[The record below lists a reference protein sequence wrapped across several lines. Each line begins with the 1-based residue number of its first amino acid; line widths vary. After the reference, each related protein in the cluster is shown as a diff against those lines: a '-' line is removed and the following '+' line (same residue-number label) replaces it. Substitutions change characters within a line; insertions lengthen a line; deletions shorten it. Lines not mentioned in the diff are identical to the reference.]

1 MSTSTA
7 FGIDLGTTNS
17 ASAIY
22 RNGRIDMV
30 VDKNGKPIVP
40 SYVCFPAS
48 GDPPFIA
55 GFIAKT
61 RMTTRPKEV
70 VHDCKRLIGAKFSDP
85 IVKRMQ
91 DSVAFSIVD
100 DGNNKPMI
108 SIKQNN
114 KEERRYP
121 EQISAY
127 ILSHLKSMTQSF
139 AGFPITDVVITV
151 PARYTQLQRQIV
163 RDAANISGLNAIA
176 IITEPV
182 AAAYAYADLAQ
193 DAAEK
198 TILIYDLG
206 GGTFDVTVMHIKGL
220 QFTEVALGG
229 DEFLGGSD
237 FDAIIMKDVIDAYN
251 EEMSGNDDFEE
262 ITTRDKGKL
271 RKKCEDAK
279 IDLTSVLSTDITIND
294 DIDWTY
300 TLSRNH
306 MNQLIYNQ
314 IKRSIEICDETI
326 AKAGLKPED
335 IDEIVLVGGSTRLL
349 MVEKELK
356 EHFNLTVK
364 HTVNPDEC
372 VAYGAAKYANYLTQH
387 PEILKE
393 EDGKLNEAV
402 TPESPAPQLSETP
415 TPQSSETTTPQPSE
429 TPTPQSSETTTPQPS
444 ETPTPQPPM
453 VDVGSM
459 TVVPQC
465 PSCIGLQGGDG
476 KMIVLIKAG
485 EKLPFEVT
493 LPITNTK
500 PMMKHIPFRVYQGD
514 KEMCD
519 ENSKIKQIRF
529 KVEQPKAAFQNR
541 FQINFKMSVN
551 GNLSLSIKDMDS
563 GKEVKAKDMQ
573 ATWSAEEMKVL
584 KGVMNEELKKTEE
597 YLKLLD
603 KNNTLQGEAFNLL
616 EQIDDD
622 EKKEELD
629 RVIAKYSQKKVS
641 VEMLQEFEAVVNS
654 YRQYV

>member
-415 TPQSSETTTPQPSE
+415 TPQ
-429 TPTPQSSETTTPQPS
+429 
-444 ETPTPQPPM
+444 PPM

-584 KGVMNEELKKTEE
+584 KGVMNEESKKTEE
-597 YLKLLD
+597 YLKLQD
-603 KNNTLQGEAFNLL
+603 KNNRIQEEGYHLV

>member
-61 RMTTRPKEV
+61 RMATRPKEV

-91 DSVAFSIVD
+91 DSVAFDIVD

-127 ILSHLKSMTQSF
+127 ILSHLKSMTQVF

-163 RDAANISGLNAIA
+163 RDAATISGLNAIA

-193 DAAEK
+193 DATEK

-251 EEMSGNDDFEE
+251 EEMSGNDDFEK
-262 ITTRDKGKL
+262 ITPRDMGKL
-271 RKKCEDAK
+271 RKKCEEAK
-279 IDLTSVLSTDITIND
+279 IDLTSVLSVDITIND

-335 IDEIVLVGGSTRLL
+335 INEIVLVGGSTRLL

-356 EHFNLTVK
+356 EHFSLTVK
-364 HTVNPDEC
+364 RTVNADEC

-393 EDGKLNEAV
+393 ENGKLNETV
-402 TPESPAPQLSETP
+402 TPENPAPQPSPETS
-415 TPQSSETTTPQPSE
+415 TPQSSLETTTPQSAPE
-429 TPTPQSSETTTPQPS
+429 TSTPL
-444 ETPTPQPPM
+444 PPM
-453 VDVGSM
+453 VDLGAM

-465 PSCIGLQGGDG
+465 PSCIGLQGRDG

-519 ENSKIKQIRF
+519 ENPKIKEIRF
-529 KVEQPKAAFQNR
+529 KVAQPKEAFQNC

-573 ATWSAEEMKVL
+573 ATWSPEQMKVL
-584 KGVMNEELKKTEE
+584 KGVMNEESKKTEE
-597 YLKLLD
+597 YLKLQD
-603 KNNTLQGEAFNLL
+603 KNNKLQEEAYHLA

-622 EKKEELD
+622 EKKEELN
-629 RVIAKYSQKKVS
+629 RVITKYSQKKVS
-641 VEMLQEFEAVVNS
+641 LEMLQEFEAIVNS

>member
-402 TPESPAPQLSETP
+402 TPVSPAPQP
-415 TPQSSETTTPQPSE
+415 SSETTTPQPS
-429 TPTPQSSETTTPQPS
+429 SETT
-444 ETPTPQPPM
+444 TPQPPM

-519 ENSKIKQIRF
+519 ENAKIKQIRF

-584 KGVMNEELKKTEE
+584 KGVMNEESKKTEE
-597 YLKLLD
+597 YLKLQD
-603 KNNTLQGEAFNLL
+603 KNNRIQEEGYHLV

>member
-402 TPESPAPQLSETP
+402 TPVSPAPQP
-415 TPQSSETTTPQPSE
+415 SSETTTPQPS
-429 TPTPQSSETTTPQPS
+429 SDTT
-444 ETPTPQPPM
+444 TPQPPM

-519 ENSKIKQIRF
+519 ENAKIKQIRF

-584 KGVMNEELKKTEE
+584 KGVMNEESKKTEE
-597 YLKLLD
+597 YLKLQD
-603 KNNTLQGEAFNLL
+603 KNNRIQEEGYHLV

>member
-402 TPESPAPQLSETP
+402 TPVSPAPQP
-415 TPQSSETTTPQPSE
+415 SSDTT
-429 TPTPQSSETTTPQPS
+429 
-444 ETPTPQPPM
+444 TPQPPM

-519 ENSKIKQIRF
+519 ENAKIKQIRF

-584 KGVMNEELKKTEE
+584 KGVMNEESKKTEE
-597 YLKLLD
+597 YLKLQD
-603 KNNTLQGEAFNLL
+603 KNNRIQEEGYHLV

>member
-1 MSTSTA
+1 
-7 FGIDLGTTNS
+7 
-17 ASAIY
+17 
-22 RNGRIDMV
+22 
-30 VDKNGKPIVP
+30 
-40 SYVCFPAS
+40 
-48 GDPPFIA
+48 
-55 GFIAKT
+55 
-61 RMTTRPKEV
+61 
-70 VHDCKRLIGAKFSDP
+70 
-85 IVKRMQ
+85 
-91 DSVAFSIVD
+91 
-100 DGNNKPMI
+100 
-108 SIKQNN
+108 
-114 KEERRYP
+114 
-121 EQISAY
+121 
-127 ILSHLKSMTQSF
+127 
-139 AGFPITDVVITV
+139 
-151 PARYTQLQRQIV
+151 
-163 RDAANISGLNAIA
+163 
-176 IITEPV
+176 
-182 AAAYAYADLAQ
+182 
-193 DAAEK
+193 
-198 TILIYDLG
+198 
-206 GGTFDVTVMHIKGL
+206 
-220 QFTEVALGG
+220 
-229 DEFLGGSD
+229 
-237 FDAIIMKDVIDAYN
+237 
-251 EEMSGNDDFEE
+251 
-262 ITTRDKGKL
+262 
-271 RKKCEDAK
+271 
-279 IDLTSVLSTDITIND
+279 
-294 DIDWTY
+294 
-300 TLSRNH
+300 
-306 MNQLIYNQ
+306 
-314 IKRSIEICDETI
+314 
-326 AKAGLKPED
+326 
-335 IDEIVLVGGSTRLL
+335 
-349 MVEKELK
+349 
-356 EHFNLTVK
+356 
-364 HTVNPDEC
+364 
-372 VAYGAAKYANYLTQH
+372 
-387 PEILKE
+387 
-393 EDGKLNEAV
+393 
-402 TPESPAPQLSETP
+402 
-415 TPQSSETTTPQPSE
+415 
-429 TPTPQSSETTTPQPS
+429 
-444 ETPTPQPPM
+444 M

>member
-1 MSTSTA
+1 
-7 FGIDLGTTNS
+7 
-17 ASAIY
+17 
-22 RNGRIDMV
+22 
-30 VDKNGKPIVP
+30 
-40 SYVCFPAS
+40 
-48 GDPPFIA
+48 
-55 GFIAKT
+55 
-61 RMTTRPKEV
+61 
-70 VHDCKRLIGAKFSDP
+70 
-85 IVKRMQ
+85 
-91 DSVAFSIVD
+91 
-100 DGNNKPMI
+100 
-108 SIKQNN
+108 
-114 KEERRYP
+114 
-121 EQISAY
+121 
-127 ILSHLKSMTQSF
+127 
-139 AGFPITDVVITV
+139 
-151 PARYTQLQRQIV
+151 
-163 RDAANISGLNAIA
+163 
-176 IITEPV
+176 
-182 AAAYAYADLAQ
+182 
-193 DAAEK
+193 
-198 TILIYDLG
+198 
-206 GGTFDVTVMHIKGL
+206 MHIKGL

-402 TPESPAPQLSETP
+402 TPESPAPQL
-415 TPQSSETTTPQPSE
+415 SE